1 MLLIIPLF
9 VAAGMAMG
17 APNDV
22 ARRHGYE
29 DGGYANGGYWPPS
42 SATPV
47 SSETEISCTS
57 TSAVSQYTSTSV
69 ATQYTS
75 TLAVTQS
82 TSTPTDDQSTSTS
95 STSTSADLQYVA
107 TVSSAIA
114 EAAATALTLSP
125 VSNVTGKVFNRIMQI
140 YLETTAYENAIA
152 DPNCQALIQQGILLS
167 NMYGA
172 GAPSQPN
179 YVAPAS
185 GDLFGTNSDS
195 FLLVDRNVST
205 MVDLLDDRGISWG
218 DYNEGLPYSGFE
230 GFTYTNPVE
239 GNYARKHNLLVRFD
253 SVSLDPNRLAKL
265 KNLTLFYEDL
275 KSNRLPQW
283 LFVTP
288 NLEHNGHDT
297 NITISCNWT
306 RSFVEPLLQNPNFN
320 NGNTLVYITWQ
331 ANGQYPLARNH
342 VAGILLGS
350 AIPSNLVGTVDD
362 AYYNHYSEM
371 SSVQANW
378 GLHTL
383 GRWDVGANVW
393 NFIGSKTGD
402 AIRYWNAT
410 IAGDSFVNYLWNQ
423 SYGGIFSNGCNLK
436 HIYVAPNLDILGGGY
451 RTILPAIASL
461 WYGSNLP
468 SYYRNIIEVP
478 DALHPPSGFEVPIG
492 LLTSIAIDGPIRY
505 WPNN

>member
-1 MLLIIPLF
+1 MVRIISLL

-17 APNDV
+17 VPNEI
-22 ARRHGYE
+22 AGRHGYDN
-29 DGGYANGGYWPPS
+29 DGYGNGGYWPPP

-47 SSETEISCTS
+47 SSTTDNQCTATSSVIQYTS
-57 TSAVSQYTSTSV
+57 TSTGSQYTSTSIGS
-69 ATQYTS
+69 QYTS
-75 TLAVTQS
+75 TATTS
-82 TSTPTDDQSTSTS
+82 TSTTSTP
-95 STSTSADLQYVA
+95 ADLRYTETEAGAVA
-107 TVSSAIA
+107 A
-114 EAAATALTLSP
+114 AAATALTLSP
-125 VSNVTGKVFNRIMQI
+125 VSNVTGKVFNRIMQV

-152 DPNCQALIQQGILLS
+152 DPNCQALIEQGILLS

-185 GDLFGTNSDS
+185 GDIWGVNSDS
-195 FLLVDRNVST
+195 FLLFNQNVST
-205 MVDLLDDRGISWG
+205 MVDLLEDKGISWG

-230 GFTYTNPVE
+230 GLTYTNPVE

-253 SVSLDPNRLAKL
+253 SVSFDSERLAKL

-275 KSNRLPQW
+275 NNNRLPQW

-288 NLEHNGHDT
+288 NLSHNGHDT
-297 NITISCNWT
+297 NITVSCNWT
-306 RSFVEPLLQNPNFN
+306 RSFVEPLLSNPNFN
-320 NGNTLVYITWQ
+320 DGKTLVYITWQ

-350 AIPSNLVGTVDD
+350 AIPSYLVGTSDS

-378 GLHTL
+378 NLHTL

-402 AIRYWNAT
+402 ALRYWNET
-410 IAGDSFVNYLWNQ
+410 IAGDSFVNYYWNQ
-423 SYGGIFSNGCNLK
+423 SYGGVFSNGCNLP
-436 HIYVAPNLDILGGGY
+436 HSYVAPNLDILGGGY
-451 RTILPAIASL
+451 RTVLPAIASL
-461 WYGSNLP
+461 WYGSGLP
-468 SYYRNIIEVP
+468 SYYRNIIEVN
-478 DALHPPSGFEVPIG
+478 DALHPPQGFEVPIG
-492 LLTSIAIDGPIRY
+492 LSTAKSIDGPIRY
-505 WPNN
+505 WPND